1 MIFIV
6 SPTLEDQRE
15 MHFFFFIELKNLA
28 AMLSNNRK
36 ELGTVRFSFLF
47 MCIS

>member
-28 AMLSNNRK
+28 AMQA
-36 ELGTVRFSFLF
+36 
-47 MCIS
+47 

>member
-15 MHFFFFIELKNLA
+15 MHFFFFIELKKSCCYA
-28 AMLSNNRK
+28 KHNNTK
-36 ELGTVRFSFLF
+36 ELGTVQFSFYL
-47 MCIS
+47 CV

>member
-15 MHFFFFIELKNLA
+15 MHFFFLGTHVLGIFIEYPYFKYKLV
-28 AMLSNNRK
+28 
-36 ELGTVRFSFLF
+36 G
-47 MCIS
+47 